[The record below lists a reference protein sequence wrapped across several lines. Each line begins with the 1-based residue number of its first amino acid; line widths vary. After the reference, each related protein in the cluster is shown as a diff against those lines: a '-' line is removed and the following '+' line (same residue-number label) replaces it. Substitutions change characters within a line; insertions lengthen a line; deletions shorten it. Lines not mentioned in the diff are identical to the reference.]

1 MITDVPEKEVAQIKT
16 YIVRENDNLA
26 KIATKQGHSVGELAE
41 KNKLDSFKLQVGQ
54 ELVF

>member
-1 MITDVPEKEVAQIKT
+1 M
-16 YIVRENDNLA
+16 RENDNLA